1 MNIISKDETEEI
13 TKDVFNKYK
22 DYYNPM
28 LARLLK
34 FSSYDRVE
42 WKARGSVVTDLSG
55 KKFIDC
61 GGGYGVFNMGHS
73 HPKII
78 QAVKD
83 QLDLMPLSP
92 RVFLSKPLADLAELL
107 ARITPGDLK
116 YSFFC
121 NSGTEAVEGA
131 IKLAR
136 LSTKKTEIIAA
147 INAFHGK
154 TLGSLSFSGRDIYK
168 TPFEPLVGDV
178 KHVPFGDVDAIRNA
192 ITQKT
197 AAVLLEPIQGEGGII
212 IPPDDYLPEVRR
224 ICDENNALLIL
235 DEIQTGMGRTGK
247 NFACEHFGVV
257 PDIMTL
263 AKALG
268 GGVMPIGA
276 FIGTQ
281 KVWEAFAPN
290 PLIHTS
296 TFGGNPL
303 ACVAAKAA
311 LEVLIEED
319 LAVKSKELGDY
330 LIGKLSDIKLKYPE
344 YIADVR
350 GIGLMIGVEFASEG
364 IGGIVIPSM
373 VKDGVTAIYTL
384 NNPKVIRFE
393 PPLVISK
400 EQLDRV
406 VDSFKKALDEVK
418 TKYSHL
424 FK

>member
-1 MNIISKDETEEI
+1 MRIISKEEAEEI
-13 TKDVFNKYK
+13 TEDVFNKYK

-34 FSSYDRVE
+34 FSGYDRVE

-55 KKFIDC
+55 KEFIDC

-121 NSGTEAVEGA
+121 NSGTEAIEGA

-154 TLGSLSFSGRDIYK
+154 TLGSLSFSGRDVYK
-168 TPFEPLVGDV
+168 TPFEPLIGDV
-178 KHVPFGDVDAIRNA
+178 KHVPFGDANAIKNA
-192 ITQKT
+192 ITQRT

-212 IPPDDYLPEVRR
+212 VPPDNYLSEVRS
-224 ICDENNALLIL
+224 ICDKNNALLIL
-235 DEIQTGMGRTGK
+235 DEIQTGIGRTGK

-311 LEVLIEED
+311 LEVLVEED
-319 LAVKSKELGDY
+319 LAVKSKELGNY
-330 LIGKLSDIKLKYPE
+330 LIGKLSDIKLRYSE
-344 YIADVR
+344 YVADVR
-350 GIGLMIGVEFASEG
+350 GIGLMIGVELAGEG

-406 VDSFKKALDEVK
+406 VDSFEKALDEVK

-424 FK
+424 FR